1 MTSPPSADE
10 SVSEPSA
17 SVSLPPRANPDR
29 ESAAAREAAGREVER
44 RLAVL
49 LAVLRPQGD
58 ERSAISRRTPLRWSL
73 RRWTPKHIWYR
84 ARLPRRRRRWARER
98 IAQMRGFEKD
108 PKASWSDG
116 PALVFGEF
124 SGGHGLAR
132 AAAYDLERV
141 RALHSVVTAIDIGPY
156 VEGHPPEA
164 ISVGHPIENVYFLC
178 QPDNYGLICRLMK
191 PADIAGAW
199 RSGRWV
205 WETPHFPHDWRMAEA
220 FVHEVRAPSEFC
232 AATFRAALRVPVTV
246 EAHAVTPLAD
256 PGIDMRAL
264 LGVAKDAFMGLAI
277 MDIVSCPE
285 RKNPWA
291 HVRAWRKAFDDDP
304 NAVLVMKLRVGKRS
318 RVVLKELR
326 DLIGGASNIILV
338 SDDLSSDEI
347 GALHHAAD
355 LYLSLHRAE
364 GFGLGIFE
372 ALLLGRKV
380 VATDWSANAEYGP
393 AFANY
398 VPIPARLVPYRDW
411 TAHYADA
418 AFEWADV

>member
-1 MTSPPSADE
+1 MTSPLGAGE
-10 SVSEPSA
+10 SVGGPSA
-17 SVSLPPRANPDR
+17 SVFPPPRANLDR
-29 ESAAAREAAGREVER
+29 EDAAARLAASREVER

-49 LAVLRPQGD
+49 LAILRPQGGGK
-58 ERSAISRRTPLRWSL
+58 SPISRRTPLRWSL
-73 RRWTPKHIWYR
+73 RRWTLKHIWYR
-84 ARLPRRRRRWARER
+84 VRLPRRRRRWARER

-108 PKASWSDG
+108 PRASWSHG

-132 AAAYDLERV
+132 AAAYDLERL
-141 RALHSVVTAIDIGPY
+141 RALHSIVTAIDIGPY
-156 VEGHPPEA
+156 VEGRPPTPIA
-164 ISVGHPIENVYFLC
+164 VGHPIENVYFLC

-199 RSGRWV
+199 RAGRWV
-205 WETPHFPHDWRMAEA
+205 WETPHFPQDWRKAEA

-246 EAHAVTPLAD
+246 QAHAVTPLAD

-277 MDIVSCPE
+277 MDVVSCPE

-318 RVVLKELR
+318 RVVLDELR
-326 DLIGGASNIILV
+326 DLIGEAKNVILL
-338 SDDLSSDEI
+338 SEDLGGDEI
-347 GALHHAAD
+347 AALHHAAD
-355 LYLSLHRAE
+355 VYLSLHRSE

-372 ALLLGRKV
+372 ALLLGTKV

-393 AFANY
+393 SFSNY
-398 VPIPARLVPYRDW
+398 IPVPARLIPYRDW